1 MLLIKAPLRNPKMK
15 PILTFPSLL
24 IILSNALSILH
35 ALPANAQNTVIIDNV
50 PFENIYKTEW
60 NWRQK
65 QFAENEDNNNEHIT
79 STLPDISKTAQDVR
93 LAYWKNILVQ
103 LDEVKV
109 LTLSEQR
116 KVDYTV
122 YKNQIENFIS
132 EQEFRLYE
140 RPLSGDTSFW
150 GDLASTAKSSF
161 KVELDYRNYLAQLG
175 AMPLYFQQNI
185 ENMRAGLKR
194 GFTAP
199 RISLQG
205 RDASAASVTE
215 AKTIAE
221 NVYYTPFKKMPSII
235 PPGTQSELKKLAAD
249 LINQRVIPAHRDL
262 LKFLREE
269 YIPQSQLSISAYDLP
284 NGKAFYQAQ
293 IKTYTTLE
301 LAPEEIHQIGLA
313 EVGKIKAE
321 MLAVMKQVKFKSDL
335 AAFLRFLRTDPQF
348 YVKTPQALLDRAAWI
363 SKMFDGKAKN
373 YFGKL
378 PRARFA
384 IVPVPDDIAPFY
396 TAGRGGPGEYTLN
409 TYKLASRPLYSLP
422 ALTLHESAPG
432 HAFQMPLAAE
442 NTDLPEFRQ
451 HSYISA
457 YGEGW
462 ALYSERLGVEMG
474 MYQTPYEH
482 FGMLSYQMWRAARLV
497 VDTGIHAKAWTRK
510 QAQQF
515 LHNNTA
521 LSDHEITT
529 EVDRYISWPGQAL
542 SYYLGEMAIWKA
554 RSKAEAALGEKFDIR
569 AFHDAILELG
579 SVPLPVME
587 ARIERFIATNQA
599 KHGADSDS
607 AKMQIH

>member
-1 MLLIKAPLRNPKMK
+1 MK
-15 PILTFPSLL
+15 PIFTFPILL
-24 IILSNALSILH
+24 IILSGTFTALH
-35 ALPANAQNTVIIDNV
+35 ADPASAHNTVNIDNA
-50 PFENIYKTEW
+50 PFESLYKAEW
-60 NWRQK
+60 IWRQK
-65 QFAENEDNNNEHIT
+65 QLSENEDSNNEHIT
-79 STLPDISKTAQDVR
+79 PSLPDVSKARQDER
-93 LAYWKNILVQ
+93 LAYWKNTLLQ
-103 LDEVKV
+103 LDKIDIS
-109 LTLSEQR
+109 TLSAQR
-116 KVDYTV
+116 QVDYTV
-122 YKNQIENFIS
+122 YKNQIETFIS
-132 EQEFRLYE
+132 EQEFKLYE

-161 KVELDYRNYLAQLG
+161 KDELDYRNYLAQLK

-205 RDASAASVTE
+205 RDSSAASVVE
-215 AKTIAE
+215 AKTISE
-221 NVYYTPFKKMPSII
+221 NVYYTPFKKMPPTI
-235 PPGTQSELKKLAAD
+235 PANTQSELKKLAAD
-249 LINQRVIPAHRDL
+249 LISQQVIPAHQDL

-269 YIPQSQLSISAYDLP
+269 YIPKSQPSISAYDLP
-284 NGKAFYQAQ
+284 DGKAFYQAQ
-293 IKTYTTLE
+293 IKVYTTLD
-301 LAPEEIHQIGLA
+301 LSPEEIHQIGLA

-321 MLAVMKQVKFKSDL
+321 MLAVMEQVKFKGDL
-335 AAFLRFLRTDPQF
+335 AAFLHFLRTDPQF

-409 TYKLASRPLYSLP
+409 TYKLNSRPLYSLP

-442 NTDLPEFRQ
+442 NTELPEFRQ

-497 VDTGIHAKAWTRK
+497 VDTGIHAKGWTRK

-529 EVDRYISWPGQAL
+529 EVDRYIAWPGQAL

-554 RSKAEAALGEKFDIR
+554 RAKAEAALGEKFNIR

-579 SVPLPVME
+579 SVPLPVLD
-587 ARIERFIATNQA
+587 ARIERFILEGGKPASSTS
-599 KHGADSDS
+599 H
-607 AKMQIH
+607 

>member
-1 MLLIKAPLRNPKMK
+1 MK
-15 PILTFPSLL
+15 PILTFPALL
-24 IILSNALSILH
+24 IIFSILQTGSVS
-35 ALPANAQNTVIIDNV
+35 AFNTTTIDNT
-50 PFENIYKTEW
+50 PFESIYKAEW
-60 NWRQK
+60 TWRQK

-79 STLPDISKTAQDVR
+79 PTLPNVSKVAQDER
-93 LAYWKNILVQ
+93 LAYWKNILLQ
-103 LDEVKV
+103 LDKIDIS
-109 LTLSEQR
+109 TLSAQR
-116 KVDYTV
+116 QVDYTV
-122 YKNQIENFIS
+122 YKNQIETFIS
-132 EQEFRLYE
+132 EQEFKLYE

-161 KVELDYRNYLAQLG
+161 KDELDYRNYLAQLK
-175 AMPLYFQQNI
+175 AMPLYFQQNT

-205 RDASAASVTE
+205 RDSSAASVIE
-215 AKTIAE
+215 AKTITE
-221 NVYYTPFKKMPSII
+221 NVYYIPFKKMPPTI
-235 PPGTQSELKKLAAD
+235 PADTQSELKKLAAD
-249 LINQRVIPAHRDL
+249 LISQQVIPAHRDL

-269 YIPQSQLSISAYDLP
+269 YIPQSQPSIAAYDLP
-284 NGKAFYQAQ
+284 DGKAFYQAQ
-293 IKTYTTLE
+293 IKVYTTLDMQ
-301 LAPEEIHQIGLA
+301 PEEIHQIGLA
-313 EVGKIKAE
+313 EVAKIKAE
-321 MLAVMKQVKFKSDL
+321 MLAVMKEVKFKGDL
-335 AAFLRFLRTDPQF
+335 SAFLHFLRTDPQF

-409 TYKLASRPLYSLP
+409 TYKLNSRPLYSLP

-474 MYQTPYEH
+474 MYQTPYEQ

-497 VDTGIHAKAWTRK
+497 VDTGIHAKGWTRK
-510 QAQQF
+510 QAQEF

-529 EVDRYISWPGQAL
+529 EVDRYIAWPGQAL

-554 RSKAEAALGEKFDIR
+554 RAKAEAALGEKFDIR

-587 ARIERFIATNQA
+587 ARIARYIADGGKPA
-599 KHGADSDS
+599 S
-607 AKMQIH
+607 AALH

>member
-1 MLLIKAPLRNPKMK
+1 MKLIFRIPTLLITLSA
-15 PILTFPSLL
+15 TLL
-24 IILSNALSILH
+24 ALQT
-35 ALPANAQNTVIIDNV
+35 LPARAQNTASIDNL

-60 NWRQK
+60 IWRQK
-65 QFAENEDNNNEHIT
+65 QFAENADSNDEHI
-79 STLPDISKTAQDVR
+79 SPSLPNVSKAAQDER
-93 LAYWKNILVQ
+93 LVYWKVTLLQ
-103 LDEVKV
+103 LDKINIA
-109 LTLSEQR
+109 TLSAQR
-116 KVDYTV
+116 QVDYTV
-122 YKNQIENFIS
+122 YKNQLETFIS
-132 EQEFRLYE
+132 EQEFKLYE

-150 GDLASTAKSSF
+150 GDLAGTAKASF
-161 KVELDYRNYLAQLG
+161 KDELDYRNYLAQLG

-205 RDASAASVTE
+205 RDSSAASV
-215 AKTIAE
+215 ADSKVISE
-221 NVYYTPFKKMPSII
+221 NVYYTPFKKMPPTI
-235 PPGTQSELKKLAAD
+235 PAQTQAELKKLAED
-249 LINQRVIPAHRDL
+249 VISQQVIPAHQAL

-269 YIPQSQLSISAYDLP
+269 YIPTSQSSISAYDLP
-284 NGKAFYQAQ
+284 DGKAFYQAQ
-293 IKTYTTLE
+293 IKVYTTLD

-321 MLAVMKQVKFKSDL
+321 MLADMKQVKFKGDF
-335 AAFLRFLRTDPQF
+335 AAFLNFLRTDPQF
-348 YVKTPQALLDRAAWI
+348 YVKTPQALLERAAWI
-363 SKMFDGKAKN
+363 SKVFDGKAKN

-384 IVPVPDDIAPFY
+384 IVPVPADIAPFY
-396 TAGRGGPGEYTLN
+396 TAGRGGPGEYSLN
-409 TYKLASRPLYSLP
+409 TYKLNSRPLYSLP

-432 HAFQMPLAAE
+432 HAFQMSLAAE
-442 NTDLPEFRQ
+442 NTELPEFRQ

-474 MYQTPYEH
+474 IYQTPYEH

-497 VDTGIHAKAWTRK
+497 VDTGIHAKGWTRK

-542 SYYLGEMAIWKA
+542 SYYLGEMSIWKA
-554 RSKAEAALGEKFDIR
+554 RNKAEAALGEKFNIR

-587 ARIERFIATNQA
+587 ARIDRFIVESRA
-599 KHGADSDS
+599 KLDTKSD
-607 AKMQIH
+607 

>member
-1 MLLIKAPLRNPKMK
+1 MK
-15 PILTFPSLL
+15 PILTFPALL
-24 IILSNALSILH
+24 IIFSTLQTGSASAH
-35 ALPANAQNTVIIDNV
+35 NTTTIDNA
-50 PFENIYKTEW
+50 PFENIYKAEW
-60 NWRQK
+60 TWRQK
-65 QFAENEDNNNEHIT
+65 QFAENQDGNDEHIAP
-79 STLPDISKTAQDVR
+79 SLPNVSKAAQDER
-93 LAYWKNILVQ
+93 MAYWKNILFQ
-103 LDEVKV
+103 LDKIDIS
-109 LTLSEQR
+109 TLSAQR
-116 KVDYTV
+116 QVDYTV
-122 YKNQIENFIS
+122 YKNQIETFIS
-132 EQEFRLYE
+132 EQEFKLYE

-150 GDLASTAKSSF
+150 GDLASTAKGSF
-161 KVELDYRNYLAQLG
+161 KDELDYRNYLAQLS
-175 AMPLYFQQNI
+175 AMPQYFQQNI

-205 RDASAASVTE
+205 RDSSAASVAE
-215 AKTIAE
+215 AKTISE
-221 NVYYTPFKKMPSII
+221 NVYYTPFKKMPSTI
-235 PPGTQSELKKLAAD
+235 PANTQSKLKKLAAD
-249 LINQRVIPAHRDL
+249 LISQQVIPAHQAL

-269 YIPQSQLSISAYDLP
+269 YIPQSQPSISAYDLP
-284 NGKAFYQAQ
+284 DGKAFYQAQ
-293 IKTYTTLE
+293 IKVYTTLDMQ
-301 LAPEEIHQIGLA
+301 PEEIHQIGLA
-313 EVGKIKAE
+313 EVSKIKAE
-321 MLAVMKQVKFKSDL
+321 MLTDMKQVKFKGDL
-335 AAFLRFLRTDPQF
+335 AAFLHFLRTDPQF

-409 TYKLASRPLYSLP
+409 TYKLNSRPLYSLP

-462 ALYSERLGVEMG
+462 ALYSERLGVEIG
-474 MYQTPYEH
+474 MYRTPYEH

-497 VDTGIHAKAWTRK
+497 VDTGIHAKGWTRK
-510 QAQQF
+510 QAQEF

-529 EVDRYISWPGQAL
+529 EVDRYIAWPGQAL

-554 RSKAEAALGEKFDIR
+554 RAKAEAALGEKFDIR

-587 ARIERFIATNQA
+587 ARIDRFIAEGGKPA
-599 KHGADSDS
+599 S
-607 AKMQIH
+607 AALY